1 MGRKDNC
8 KSGFVLW
15 TEEAQYWI
23 PGLKVRNT
31 FKLASLKNWSFCEGF
46 IALFLLQEGFLADQD
61 APATDGNRKLR
72 YDVQSGLFLL
82 TTSSYAR
89 IRCDMD
95 FKFYPQIYHEWKDE
109 H

>member
-46 IALFLLQEGFLADQD
+46 IALFYYRKGSWQTRMLQ
-61 APATDGNRKLR
+61 P
-72 YDVQSGLFLL
+72 L
-82 TTSSYAR
+82 TE
-89 IRCDMD
+89 IE
-95 FKFYPQIYHEWKDE
+95 I
-109 H
+109 